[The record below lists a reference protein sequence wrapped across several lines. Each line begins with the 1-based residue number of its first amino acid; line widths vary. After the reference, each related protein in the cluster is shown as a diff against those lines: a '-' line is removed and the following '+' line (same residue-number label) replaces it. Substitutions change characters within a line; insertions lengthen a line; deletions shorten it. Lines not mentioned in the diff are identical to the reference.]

1 VTSDA
6 KGFDDTD
13 DGATIGARAR
23 LAARA
28 ERLSQSRKVAPLT
41 AVVRRFVEIDG
52 STQGG
57 LLAIELFTTIIP
69 LILIGFS
76 YASGFSKNAS
86 VGDLFIRQLGIGHP
100 LDTTV
105 RSTFGTASG
114 LQSTWTVFGLIGFL
128 IWGIPMSITV
138 AAMFAKA
145 WRREQYAFGQRL
157 LRGVVWFFFYLAMM
171 AIRERVGFTGSHG
184 AAVRVLFFAA
194 SVVPVWIFWSLSPVL
209 LVRDGGRGFKA
220 LMLAGLAGVVIDG
233 ITLPIASKIVFPAL
247 LKGWTGFGP
256 IGVALTLMTWCG
268 VLGVGWVVTACTG
281 AVIWER
287 SAPAETVI
295 ASQVDGSDP
304 APPTVAPA

>member
-1 VTSDA
+1 MAV
-6 KGFDDTD
+6 D
-13 DGATIGARAR
+13 DGATSRARER
-23 LAARA
+23 LAARS
-28 ERLSQSRKVAPLT
+28 ERLRQSRKVAPLT

-100 LDTTV
+100 LDATV

-145 WRREQYAFGQRL
+145 WRRDQYAFGQRL
-157 LRGVVWFFFYLAMM
+157 LRGVVWFFFYLAMI
-171 AIRERVGFTGSHG
+171 AIRERIGFTGNHG
-184 AAVRVLFFAA
+184 PGLRALFFAA
-194 SVVPVWIFWSLSPVL
+194 SVVPVWVFWSLSPVL

-295 ASQVDGSDP
+295 ASQIDDWNP
-304 APPTVAPA
+304 ASQTPAHEP